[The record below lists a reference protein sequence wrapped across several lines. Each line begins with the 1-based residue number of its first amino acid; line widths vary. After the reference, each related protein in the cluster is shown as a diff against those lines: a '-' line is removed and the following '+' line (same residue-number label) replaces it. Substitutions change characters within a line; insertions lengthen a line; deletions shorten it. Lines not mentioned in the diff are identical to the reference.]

1 MSGSGLDDRFRE
13 HLEATGWLR
22 GANTAVVGVS
32 GGLDSMTLLYLM
44 SFAGPVPGLSVH
56 AAHLDH
62 RMRARSGADAAWVRR
77 ICDEWGV
84 TFHLRTAAEP
94 VRSEAEGRELRYAF
108 FEEVRRG
115 AGAEAVTMTG
125 HTADDQA
132 ETVLFRIARGS
143 GPRGLGGVYPRR
155 PPSLVRPLLPFWRR
169 ELEAFAAARG
179 IPSREDP
186 SNRDQRW
193 TRNRLRHDIL
203 PALEEAVPGAA
214 AALVSLAGTSRLE
227 SGALNELLDQRIDAM
242 TVAARPS
249 AQDHPAATAAPPPR
263 RALHFDREALAA
275 ASDPVLTLLLRRAVS
290 RLGGRPGQA
299 ASDDLLR
306 FVRRSP
312 SGRRL
317 ALAGGVIVEHRLGEL
332 RIRRGEDGGPE
343 PAGPGSPTL
352 RIDTE
357 PGEGAFASGHWR
369 ADVAWGAAPRHGFP
383 VVARFLPGV
392 VPFPLL
398 MRPWAP
404 GDRIEMPYGKKKVK
418 KILLEA
424 RIPADRRPG
433 FPVLADAEGVIVWV
447 PGVAGPH
454 SPTRE
459 AAGPKPCHVEIRL
472 DPEPRCRELRQGD
485 PA

>member
-1 MSGSGLDDRFRE
+1 MSGPGLDDRFRA
-13 HLEATGWLR
+13 HLDAAGWLR
-22 GANTAVVGVS
+22 GAKTAVVAVS

-44 SFAGPVPGLSVH
+44 RSAGDVSGVSVR

-62 RMRARSGADAAWVRR
+62 RMRAHSGDDAAWVQR

-84 TFHLRTAAEP
+84 AFHLRTAAEP
-94 VRSEAEGRELRYAF
+94 VGSEAEGRELRYAF
-108 FEEVRRG
+108 FEEVRLG
-115 AGAEAVTMTG
+115 AGAGAVTMTG

-143 GPRGLGGVYPRR
+143 GPRGLRGVHPRR
-155 PPSLVRPLLPFWRR
+155 PPSLIRPLLPFWRR
-169 ELEAFAAARG
+169 ELEAFAADRG

-193 TRNRLRHDIL
+193 TRNRLRHHIL

-227 SGALNELLDQRIDAM
+227 SDALDELLDQGIDRL
-242 TVAARPS
+242 TVAARPC
-249 AQDHPAATAAPPPR
+249 APEHPAPPADPPPLR
-263 RALHFDREALAA
+263 LDREALAA

-290 RLGGRPGQA
+290 RLGGRAGQA
-299 ASDDLLR
+299 ATDDLLR
-306 FVRRSP
+306 FVRRAP
-312 SGRRL
+312 SGRRI
-317 ALAGGVIVEHRLGEL
+317 AMAGGVIVEHRLGEL
-332 RIRRGEDGGPE
+332 RIRRGEDDGPE
-343 PAGPGSPTL
+343 PVGPGSPVL
-352 RIDTE
+352 RIHAE
-357 PGEGAFASGHWR
+357 PGEAAFASGHWR
-369 ADVAWGAAPRHGFP
+369 ADVAWGPVPRGGFP
-383 VVARFLPGV
+383 LVARFLPGV

-398 MRPWAP
+398 MRPWAQ

-433 FPVLADAEGVIVWV
+433 FPVLADAKGAVVWI

-454 SPTRE
+454 APTRE
-459 AAGPKPCHVEIRL
+459 ASGPRPCHVEIRL
-472 DPEPRCRELRQGD
+472 GPEPHRSQLRQGD
-485 PA
+485 PD

>member
-1 MSGSGLDDRFRE
+1 MSGSGLDDRFRD

-22 GANTAVVGVS
+22 GATAAIVGVS

-44 SFAGPVPGLSVH
+44 RFAGPAPELSLH

-62 RMRARSGADAAWVRR
+62 RMRAGSGADAAWVRG

-108 FEEVRRG
+108 FEEVRHG
-115 AGAEAVTMTG
+115 TGAEAVTMTG

-143 GPRGLGGVYPRR
+143 GPRGLRGVHPRR
-155 PPSLVRPLLPFWRR
+155 PPALLRPLLPFWRR

-186 SNRDQRW
+186 SNRDPCW
-193 TRNRLRHDIL
+193 TRNRLRHQIL
-203 PALEEAVPGAA
+203 PALEEAVPGAG

-227 SGALNELLDQRIDAM
+227 SGALNELLDQRIEAL
-242 TVAARPS
+242 TVAARPF
-249 AQDHPAATAAPPPR
+249 APRRPGPATDSPP
-263 RALHFDREALAA
+263 RALHLDREALAA

-299 ASDDLLR
+299 ATDDLLR
-306 FVRRSP
+306 FVRSSP

-317 ALAGGVIVEHRLGEL
+317 TLAGGVTVDHRLGEI
-332 RIRRGEDGGPE
+332 RIRRAEDGGLAP
-343 PAGPGSPTL
+343 PGRGSAAL
-352 RIDTE
+352 RIDAE
-357 PGEGAFASGHWR
+357 PGEGAFASGRWR
-369 ADVAWGAAPRHGFP
+369 ADVAWGPAPRRGFP
-383 VVARFLPGV
+383 LVARFLSGV
-392 VPFPLL
+392 VPFPLSL
-398 MRPWAP
+398 RPWAP
-404 GDRIEMPYGKKKVK
+404 GDRIDMPYGSKKVK

-433 FPVLADAEGVIVWV
+433 FPVLADAEGAIVWI
-447 PGVAGPH
+447 PGVAEPH
-454 SPTRE
+454 VATRK
-459 AAGPKPCHVEIRL
+459 ADGATACHVEIRL
-472 DPEPRCRELRQGD
+472 DPDPGHRRFQQGD

>member
-1 MSGSGLDDRFRE
+1 MSGSGLDDRFRD

-22 GANTAVVGVS
+22 GTTAAVVGVS

-44 SFAGPVPGLSVH
+44 RSAGPAQGLSLH

-62 RMRARSGADAAWVRR
+62 RMRARSGADGAWVRG

-108 FEEVRRG
+108 FEEVRSRAG
-115 AGAEAVTMTG
+115 AGAVSMTG

-143 GPRGLGGVYPRR
+143 GPRGLRGVHPRR
-155 PPSLVRPLLPFWRR
+155 PPAVLRPLLPFWRR

-186 SNRDQRW
+186 SNRDPRW
-193 TRNRLRHDIL
+193 IRNRLRHDIL
-203 PALEEAVPGAA
+203 PALEKAVPGAA

-227 SGALNELLDQRIDAM
+227 SGALNELLDQRIEALA
-242 TVAARPS
+242 VASRPS
-249 AQDHPAATAAPPPR
+249 VPRHPAPATDPPLH
-263 RALHFDREALAA
+263 RAFHLDREALAA

-290 RLGGRPGQA
+290 RLGGRPGRTA
-299 ASDDLLR
+299 TDDLLR

-317 ALAGGVIVEHRLGEL
+317 ALAGGVTVEHRLGEL
-332 RIRRGEDGGPE
+332 RIRRAEDGGPE
-343 PAGPGSPTL
+343 PLEAGSATL
-352 RIDTE
+352 RIDAE
-357 PGEGAFASGHWR
+357 PGEGTFASGRWR
-369 ADVAWGAAPRHGFP
+369 ADVAWGPAPRRGFP
-383 VVARFLPGV
+383 LVARFLPGV
-392 VPFPLL
+392 VPFPLA

-404 GDRIEMPYGKKKVK
+404 GDRIDMPYGKKKVK

-433 FPVLADAEGVIVWV
+433 FPVLADAEGTVVWI
-447 PGVAGPH
+447 PGVVKPHPATRKAGGA
-454 SPTRE
+454 T
-459 AAGPKPCHVEIRL
+459 PCHVEIRL
-472 DPEPRCRELRQGD
+472 DPEPGHYGFQQGD